1 MKLIK
6 ILLILFI
13 ASLCSTSGAVENVKI
28 TGVNLGC
35 GKYEKGTETLCADSC
50 DNDRDGDV
58 DGADSDCSATWN
70 PLTDANLL
78 GAYFMNGTGDETDR
92 SGNGNTFTEMGTVTS
107 IDTFVSGFSGKAR
120 SVATVSDYLY
130 QANGG
135 GLDIY
140 GADQQFE
147 FGGWFKID
155 TDNNADQVL
164 YSNYAATGN
173 NRQWRVFL
181 SDSTDTI
188 SAALSSDGTSS
199 TVTIARSATGMRALF
214 SGANGAHLSVK
225 YDDSNIAIYIN
236 GSVSTS
242 ADNPKDYSSG
252 TTDKTSTSRV
262 GLSGDDSGGGNCS
275 FDELYLYSRV
285 LLDAERTQI
294 ITNGLSGDKGGS
306 D

>member
-1 MKLIK
+1 MKKLSMIVLLVLLMASFAVAKTK
-6 ILLILFI
+6 IFPN
-13 ASLCSTSGAVENVKI
+13 TSAYVS
-28 TGVNLGC
+28 
-35 GKYEKGTETLCADSC
+35 AP
-50 DNDRDGDV
+50 
-58 DGADSDCSATWN
+58 ATWN
-70 PLTDANLL
+70 PLTDADML

-92 SGNGNTFTEMGTVTS
+92 SGNGNTLTETGTVTS
-107 IDTFVSGFSGKAR
+107 IDTFVAGFSGKAR
-120 SVATVSDYLY
+120 SVATATDYLY

-147 FGGWFKID
+147 FGGWYKIN

-164 YSNYAATGN
+164 YSNYTATGD

-188 SAALSSDGTSS
+188 SASLSSDGTA
-199 TVTIARSATGMRALF
+199 VTTARSATGMRALF

-242 ADNPKDYSSG
+242 ADNPKVYSSG
-252 TTDKTSTSRV
+252 TVDKTAESRV
-262 GLSGDDSGGGNCS
+262 GMSGDSGVGGASCS
-275 FDELYLYSRV
+275 SDELYLFSRV
-285 LLDAERTQI
+285 LADAERTQI
-294 ITNGLSGDKGGS
+294 YTNGLSGDKGGS